1 MTTRKPTHRSTGA
14 IRFAAIGV
22 KHGLAAKTYAF
33 VKSKIS
39 LVLAIVCIVLQIA
52 STPPLPA
59 QITAGRIGGT
69 VRDTTGSSV
78 PGATVTITNNGT
90 GISQTAKSGTSGDY
104 LFEAVYPGTYT
115 LKTEAPGFQQFIA
128 NEIHVNTQN
137 NTTIDVKLAVGK
149 VDQSVTVTAAAPLL
163 QTQDASIGQTVSGQQ
178 VNDMPL
184 QVRDWTTLGLLSA
197 GTVTTG
203 TSANP
208 QFNVMGQNSTQNDFR
223 LDGIDDNVEVYG
235 GGTIEGVG
243 ATSGS
248 PNEYTAVVPPPDAIQ
263 EFKLQTGDFSA
274 EFGHSTGGIVNASI
288 KSGSNKISGDL
299 WEYVRNTAFNAND
312 YFAKQQGISRPAYHQ
327 NQFGGTVGGPVWI
340 PKIYDGRNKTF
351 FFFDYQGTRIV
362 TPSSYQEYVPTAN
375 IRNSNFLDYRD
386 YFTAEAGSTK
396 TDALGRMYPHATF
409 FDPAT
414 TRQVAAGAMDPVT
427 NLVNTTGSAAYVRDP
442 FYTGG
447 SLVGKTDFTA
457 DQQYLNQLPASR
469 VDPNA
474 QKLMALFPAP
484 TTAQIAFPNY
494 YSYPGTTNTI
504 NQYDVRIDEHI
515 SDKDFMFGVFDRS
528 VQTLYVP
535 PPFPGVADGQA
546 FGDGPNEGPRYAIA
560 LSYTHVFSPTLSNEA
575 HAGWTQTIEH
585 LAGPN
590 GNTLGLP
597 AQYGIAG
604 VPQSPGNGGL
614 PPIGISSLTGL
625 GEAAYMPT
633 LETTRTL
640 ELMDNV
646 TKVYGTHSFRTG
658 YQINDFHA
666 PIIQPPYGKGSFS
679 FSGGF
684 SDIPNQS
691 TGVAGPADLL
701 LIPTA
706 ATVPNGV
713 NNVGGIS
720 NYNLSNYSEVS
731 DQRYYMGAYFQDD
744 WRATSN
750 LTLNLGLRWDHYT
763 PYQEIHGRQ
772 ANFIENGGGA
782 GGSGTYYIAQTGCN
796 VPRSSTF
803 DALLA
808 SYNINIVCTPN
819 NATGDAQSLNFA
831 PRVGFA
837 YRITPQWVVRGG
849 FGLTYGALDNIGF
862 GPVIGNNY
870 PFAYTVSFNAP
881 TSYTPLTVPGGQTA
895 VLENALSAQ
904 NLESPTV
911 VNGAGLQLLGRQYNF
926 QTPYQ
931 ETANLTVQNQFTN
944 HDAVSIGYVGT
955 FGRHLDSQ
963 GTQNAPSAIMPPG
976 TNQYSTSVQGHI
988 PFANLAPNTAF
999 MTTTATSS
1007 YSSMQII
1014 YQHQLSAGLTL
1025 LANYTFS
1032 KCMTDERAAQAQGE
1046 PGYRAQWLPG
1056 FGPRGDYTLCAADVA
1071 QVVHASGTYDLPV
1084 GRHRR
1089 FLSNDNRIVDAALGG
1104 WVANFVYSHQTGQPF
1119 TIGCPVATTADF
1131 GCFANIV
1138 PGANIYAGPHNV
1150 HQWLNPSAFAEPA
1163 VATAIGQGSFAP
1175 LGGSPNQARGPSFQD
1190 FDMSLFKEFAVEGD
1204 VHFEFRAEAF
1214 NLPNSTSFGT
1224 PSNLNFQNTTNFSE
1238 ITYDRNNARILQL
1251 ALKLYF

>member
-819 NATGDAQSLNFA
+819 NATGECSKSQLRSSRWFRLPHYSAMGRAWWLWTYLRSARQH
-831 PRVGFA
+831 RVWTGH
-837 YRITPQWVVRGG
+837 
-849 FGLTYGALDNIGF
+849 
-862 GPVIGNNY
+862 
-870 PFAYTVSFNAP
+870 
-881 TSYTPLTVPGGQTA
+881 
-895 VLENALSAQ
+895 
-904 NLESPTV
+904 
-911 VNGAGLQLLGRQYNF
+911 RQ
-926 QTPYQ
+926 
-931 ETANLTVQNQFTN
+931 
-944 HDAVSIGYVGT
+944 
-955 FGRHLDSQ
+955 
-963 GTQNAPSAIMPPG
+963 
-976 TNQYSTSVQGHI
+976 
-988 PFANLAPNTAF
+988 
-999 MTTTATSS
+999 
-1007 YSSMQII
+1007 
-1014 YQHQLSAGLTL
+1014 QLSVRLH
-1025 LANYTFS
+1025 
-1032 KCMTDERAAQAQGE
+1032 GE
-1046 PGYRAQWLPG
+1046 LQRP
-1056 FGPRGDYTLCAADVA
+1056 
-1071 QVVHASGTYDLPV
+1071 
-1084 GRHRR
+1084 
-1089 FLSNDNRIVDAALGG
+1089 
-1104 WVANFVYSHQTGQPF
+1104 NFVYSFDGA
-1119 TIGCPVATTADF
+1119 GRSDCRAGECPVRAEPRKSH
-1131 GCFANIV
+1131 GS
-1138 PGANIYAGPHNV
+1138 
-1150 HQWLNPSAFAEPA
+1150 QWSGPA
-1163 VATAIGQGSFAP
+1163 VARPAIQFPDALSGDSQPDGSEP
-1175 LGGSPNQARGPSFQD
+1175 
-1190 FDMSLFKEFAVEGD
+1190 
-1204 VHFEFRAEAF
+1204 VHE
-1214 NLPNSTSFGT
+1214 S
-1224 PSNLNFQNTTNFSE
+1224 
-1238 ITYDRNNARILQL
+1238 
-1251 ALKLYF
+1251 